1 MKEKKIINIL
11 VGTNNDGKLREIKDL
26 LPKNIKIYSPK
37 NLNLKSPKENGVSF
51 EENSFIKAK
60 YFSKKTKMICLADD
74 SGLVIEILDGRPGIF
89 SARWAGKNSNFDF
102 AIERVFKELSK
113 KKKNWR
119 LKKIKAHFISAL
131 TIYWPD
137 GKKINSLGKIKGY
150 ISTKKRGV
158 KGFGYDPIFIP
169 LKKKITFGQMNRKK
183 KGRMDHRFKAFKKIK
198 KFF

>member
-1 MKEKKIINIL
+1 MLNKKIKKIL
-11 VGTNNDGKLREIKDL
+11 IGTNNIGKLKEIKAL
-26 LPKNIKIYSPK
+26 LPKTTKIYSTK
-37 NLNLKSPKENGVSF
+37 DFNIKSPVENGRSF
-51 EENSFIKAK
+51 LKNSEIKAK

-158 KGFGYDPIFIP
+158 KGFGYDPIYIP
-169 LKKKITFGQMNRKK
+169 LKKKNYFRA
-183 KGRMDHRFKAFKKIK
+183 DE
-198 KFF
+198 